1 LLLGPEQPPAVYRD
15 GQIPCPKAEWAPH
28 MRQARPTFHSIHV
41 YLISHFQAMIEDD
54 AYASVHSIQ
63 AVLLREVSTADE
75 EKFLVT
81 CGRPEALGGG
91 DSVLPA
97 AVELSS
103 SGDAFCNVRGQE
115 RTLWCQAV
123 AVSA

>member
-1 LLLGPEQPPAVYRD
+1 MLLGPEQPPAVYRD

-28 MRQARPTFHSIHV
+28 MR
-41 YLISHFQAMIEDD
+41 QAMIEDD